1 MGGSAKVHPFKT
13 MVTIQ
18 IKKLSELAKTPTR
31 GSDFAAGYDL
41 YSTEDYNLKPAERKL
56 FKTNIAIAIPT
67 GLYGRV
73 APRSGLAFKDGL
85 DVLAGVID
93 EDYRGDVGVILINLG
108 DKVKEI
114 KAGDKIAQI
123 IFENYTTAEFQD
135 AAELPLSVRA
145 TGGFGSTD
153 KPSTT
158 VEGTTKAF
166 KTLIEQIPPPSVDK
180 PPMKAE
186 SMIGKTLAELYEKTG
201 GIPIKQRYSEEVKQR
216 EKAST

>member
-18 IKKLSELAKTPTR
+18 IKKLSDLAKTPTR

-41 YSTEDYNLKPAERKL
+41 YSTEDYNLKPGERKL

-114 KAGDKIAQI
+114 KVGDKIAQI
-123 IFENYTTAEFQD
+123 IFENYTAAEFQD
-135 AAELPLSVRA
+135 ATELPLSVRA

-153 KPSTT
+153 
-158 VEGTTKAF
+158 A
-166 KTLIEQIPPPSVDK
+166 KTHPGVSIKEVSRS
-180 PPMKAE
+180 E
-186 SMIGKTLAELYEKTG
+186 SMIGKTLAQLYEKTG

-216 EKAST
+216 DQASA